1 MTISKTNLANTP
13 TLLDQVMSRGKG
25 TTNSASE
32 GRRSAPEPV
41 ATDAE
46 SVKLSPLSEK
56 LKALS
61 KELGA
66 SDIDHARV
74 NELRHAIT
82 NGTYRIN
89 ASAIADKMLAD
100 ASLQRDK

>member
-1 MTISKTNLANTP
+1 MTISKTNLPNTS

-25 TTNSASE
+25 TTTSASE
-32 GRRSAPEPV
+32 AQRGAPDSV
-41 ATDAE
+41 ATPLE
-46 SVKLSPLSEK
+46 GVKLSPLSEK

-61 KELGA
+61 RELGA
-66 SDIDHARV
+66 NDIDQARV
-74 NELRHAIT
+74 NELRHAIS

>member
-1 MTISKTNLANTP
+1 MTISKTNLPNTS
-13 TLLDQVMSRGKG
+13 TLLDPLLSRDKG
-25 TTNSASE
+25 TIGSASE
-32 GRRSAPEPV
+32 GRRSATEP
-41 ATDAE
+41 ATKATE
-46 SVKLSPLSEK
+46 TVKLSPLSEK

-66 SDIDHARV
+66 TDIDQARV
-74 NELRHAIT
+74 NELRHAIS

-89 ASAIADKMLAD
+89 ASAIADKLLAD

>member
-1 MTISKTNLANTP
+1 MTISKTNLPNTS

-25 TTNSASE
+25 TTSSASE
-32 GRRSAPEPV
+32 GRRGTPEAVTTP
-41 ATDAE
+41 TE

-61 KELGA
+61 RELGA
-66 SDIDHARV
+66 ADIDQARV
-74 NELRHAIT
+74 NELRHAIS